1 MRRAVAGGVSCILVS
16 HLLGEILDNSD
27 RIVVMR
33 DGKAVASTTRR
44 LTLVSISSCP

>member
-1 MRRAVAGGVSCILVS
+1 VLIS

-33 DGKAVASTTRR
+33 DGRPWQATSRR
-44 LTLVSISSCP
+44 L